1 MAGYQ
6 SVFAPG
12 LFANKVVVITGGG
25 SGIGRC
31 TAHELASLGAT
42 VVLMGRREEKLQQ
55 VVAEIEADSK
65 ASASDGGYCGRA
77 DYRVADIRDE
87 ERVIEVIADI
97 VLQYGRIHALVN
109 NAGGQFPS
117 RVEDISKNG
126 FQTVVENNLV
136 GGFVMSREVYKASMK
151 EHGGSVVNITADCN
165 NGFPGMAHTGAAR
178 AGMENFTKTCA
189 WEWGRFGV
197 RVNAVAPGIVAS
209 SGLATYDPA
218 TRKKL
223 LMAGEMMPA
232 RRLCTEAE
240 VSAAIVFLLTPAA
253 AFINGETL
261 HVDGGGQ
268 FGSSH
273 MYMPLSR
280 PEPNNVEQFDGFHR
294 SNLDDILN
302 G

>member
-1 MAGYQ
+1 MSSYQ

-12 LFANKVVVITGGG
+12 LFKDQVIVITGGG
-25 SGIGRC
+25 TGIGRC
-31 TAHELASLGAT
+31 TAHELASLGGT
-42 VVLMGRREEKLQQ
+42 VVLMGRREEKLQE

-65 ASASDGGYCGRA
+65 ESGSQGKA

-87 ERVIEVIADI
+87 ERVIEAIADI
-97 VLQYGRIHALVN
+97 VSQHGGIHALVN

-117 RVEDISKNG
+117 KVEDISKNG

-136 GGFVMSREVYKASMK
+136 GGFVMAREVYKATMK
-151 EHGGSVVNITADCN
+151 EHGGNVVNITADCN

-178 AGMENFTKTCA
+178 AGMENFTKTAA
-189 WEWGRFGV
+189 WEWGRYGV

-209 SGLATYDPA
+209 SGLTTYDPM

-240 VSAAIVFLLTPAA
+240 VSASIVFLLTPAA

-261 HVDGGGQ
+261 HVDGGAQ

-273 MYMPLSR
+273 MYMPLPR
-280 PEPNNVEQFDGFHR
+280 PKENNVELYDGFHR
-294 SNLDDILN
+294 SNLDELLAE
-302 G
+302 

>member
-1 MAGYQ
+1 MSSYQ

-12 LFANKVVVITGGG
+12 LFKNQVIVITGGG

-42 VVLMGRREEKLQQ
+42 VVLMGRREEKLQE

-65 ASASDGGYCGRA
+65 ESGSDGKA

-87 ERVIEVIADI
+87 ERVIEAIADI
-97 VLQYGRIHALVN
+97 VLQHGRIHALVN

-117 RVEDISKNG
+117 KVEDISKNG

-136 GGFVMSREVYKASMK
+136 GGFVMAREVYKATMK
-151 EHGGSVVNITADCN
+151 EHGGNVVNITADCN

-178 AGMENFTKTCA
+178 AGMENFTKTAA
-189 WEWGRFGV
+189 WEWGRYGV

-209 SGLATYDPA
+209 SGLTTYDPM

-240 VSAAIVFLLTPAA
+240 VSASIVFLLTPAA

-261 HVDGGGQ
+261 HVDGGAQ

-273 MYMPLSR
+273 MYMQLPR
-280 PEPNNVEQFDGFHR
+280 PKENNVELYDGFHR
-294 SNLDDILN
+294 SNLDELLEE
-302 G
+302 

>member
-1 MAGYQ
+1 MSSYQ

-12 LFANKVVVITGGG
+12 LFKDQVIVITGGG
-25 SGIGRC
+25 TGIGRC

-42 VVLMGRREEKLQQ
+42 VVLMGRREEKLQE

-65 ASASDGGYCGRA
+65 ESGSQGKA

-87 ERVIEVIADI
+87 ERVIEAIADI
-97 VLQYGRIHALVN
+97 VLQHGRIHALVN

-117 RVEDISKNG
+117 KVEDISKNG

-136 GGFVMSREVYKASMK
+136 GGFVMAREVYKATMK
-151 EHGGSVVNITADCN
+151 EHGGNVVNITADCN

-178 AGMENFTKTCA
+178 AGMENFTKTAA
-189 WEWGRFGV
+189 WEWGRYGV

-209 SGLATYDPA
+209 SGLATYDPM

-240 VSAAIVFLLTPAA
+240 VSASIVFLLTPAA

-261 HVDGGGQ
+261 HVDGGAQ

-273 MYMPLSR
+273 MYMQLPR
-280 PEPNNVEQFDGFHR
+280 PKENNVELYDGFHR
-294 SNLDDILN
+294 SNLDELLAE
-302 G
+302 

>member
-1 MAGYQ
+1 MSSYQ

-12 LFANKVVVITGGG
+12 LFKDQVIVITGGG
-25 SGIGRC
+25 TGIGRC

-42 VVLMGRREEKLQQ
+42 VVLMGRREEKLQE

-65 ASASDGGYCGRA
+65 ESGSQGKA

-87 ERVIEVIADI
+87 ERVIEAIADI
-97 VLQYGRIHALVN
+97 VLQHGRIHALVN

-117 RVEDISKNG
+117 KVEDISKNG

-136 GGFVMSREVYKASMK
+136 GGFVMAREVYKATMK
-151 EHGGSVVNITADCN
+151 EHGGNVVNITADCN

-178 AGMENFTKTCA
+178 AGMENFTKTAA
-189 WEWGRFGV
+189 WEWGRYGV

-209 SGLATYDPA
+209 SGLATYDPM

-240 VSAAIVFLLTPAA
+240 VSASIVFLLTPAA

-261 HVDGGGQ
+261 HVDGGAQ

-273 MYMPLSR
+273 MYMQLPR
-280 PEPNNVEQFDGFHR
+280 PKENNVELYDGFHR
-294 SNLDDILN
+294 SNLDELLEE
-302 G
+302 

>member
-1 MAGYQ
+1 MSSYQ

-12 LFANKVVVITGGG
+12 LFKDQVIVITGGG
-25 SGIGRC
+25 TGIGRC

-42 VVLMGRREEKLQQ
+42 VVLMGRREEKLQE

-65 ASASDGGYCGRA
+65 ESGSQGKA

-87 ERVIEVIADI
+87 ERVIEAIADI
-97 VLQYGRIHALVN
+97 VSQHGRIHALVN

-117 RVEDISKNG
+117 KVEDISKNG

-136 GGFVMSREVYKASMK
+136 GGFVMAREVYKATMK
-151 EHGGSVVNITADCN
+151 EHGGNVVNITADCN

-178 AGMENFTKTCA
+178 AGMENFTKTAA
-189 WEWGRFGV
+189 WEWGRYGV

-209 SGLATYDPA
+209 SGLTTYDPM

-240 VSAAIVFLLTPAA
+240 VSASIVFLLTPAA

-261 HVDGGGQ
+261 HVDGGAQ

-273 MYMPLSR
+273 MYMPLPR
-280 PEPNNVEQFDGFHR
+280 PEENNVELYDGFHR
-294 SNLDDILN
+294 SNLDELLAE
-302 G
+302 

>member
-1 MAGYQ
+1 MTGYQ

-12 LFANKVVVITGGG
+12 LFNDQVIVITGGG

-65 ASASDGGYCGRA
+65 ESGSAGSYYGRA

-87 ERVIEVIADI
+87 ERVVEVIQSI
-97 VLQYGRIHALVN
+97 VAQYGRIHGLVN
-109 NAGGQFPS
+109 NAGGQFPAPL
-117 RVEDISKNG
+117 EKISKNG

-136 GGFVMSREVYKASMK
+136 GGFLMTREVYKATMK
-151 EHGGSVVNITADCN
+151 EHGGNVVNITADCN

-178 AGMENFTKTCA
+178 AGMENFTKTAA
-189 WEWGRFGV
+189 WEWGRYGV

-209 SGLATYDPA
+209 SGLATYDVA

-240 VSAAIVFLLTPAA
+240 VSASIVFLLTPAA

-261 HVDGGGQ
+261 HIDGGAQ

-273 MYMPLSR
+273 MYMPLPR
-280 PEPNNVEQFDGFHR
+280 PKENNVELYDGFHR
-294 SNLDDILN
+294 SNLDELSEK
-302 G
+302 